1 MYEHQEGQLDSPL
14 IEGHLNLTVELI
26 HGLTAEERYKIGSHP
41 EGLQLIKVGGV
52 GCAGWVWHGG
62 WGRGG
67 ACLVG
72 GRGRQ

>member
-41 EGLQLIKVGGV
+41 EGLQLINVG
-52 GCAGWVWHGG
+52 
-62 WGRGG
+62 
-67 ACLVG
+67 
-72 GRGRQ
+72 